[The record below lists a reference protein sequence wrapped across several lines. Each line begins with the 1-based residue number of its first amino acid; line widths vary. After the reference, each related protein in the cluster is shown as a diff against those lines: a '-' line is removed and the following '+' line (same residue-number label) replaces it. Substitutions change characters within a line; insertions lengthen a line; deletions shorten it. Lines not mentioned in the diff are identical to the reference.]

1 MRMSMSKEPSPL
13 ESKTE
18 EQSLSKEGV
27 SEPSL
32 RGNGT
37 KVEVLEWIKR
47 YQENND
53 DEAQTNLV
61 LHYERLI
68 QSIARKYSNGK
79 SFHEDIAQVGMLGL
93 LGAIRRYNPEYGRS
107 FEAFAVPTVI
117 GEIKRFLRDKTW
129 AIHVPRRIKE
139 LGPKIKAAVETLT
152 IEMQRSP
159 LVSEIAEYLDV
170 EEEVVLEA
178 MEMGRSYQALSMDHT
193 LDADSEGGTVTL
205 FDIIG
210 ETDGGFEKTDQRMVV
225 ANALNVL
232 SEREKQIIQYTYIE
246 QLSQKETGER
256 LGISQM
262 HVSRLQRKAIKK
274 LQEAIMLAG
283 GAL

>member
-1 MRMSMSKEPSPL
+1 MRMSK
-13 ESKTE
+13 
-18 EQSLSKEGV
+18 EQSPHES
-27 SEPSL
+27 
-32 RGNGT
+32 GT
-37 KVEVLEWIKR
+37 KEQVLLWIKQ
-47 YQENND
+47 YQETND
-53 DEAQTNLV
+53 EEAQTNLV
-61 LHYERLI
+61 LHYERLV

-79 SFHEDIAQVGMLGL
+79 PYHEDIVQVGMLGL
-93 LGAIRRYNPEYGRS
+93 LGAIRRYDPEFGRS
-107 FEAFAVPTVI
+107 FEAFAVPTII

-152 IEMQRSP
+152 TEMQRSP

-170 EEEVVLEA
+170 DEELVLEA

-193 LDADSEGGTVTL
+193 LEADSEGGTVTL
-205 FDIIG
+205 FDLIG
-210 ETDGGFEKTDQRMVV
+210 NTDDGYEKTDQRMLV
-225 ANALNVL
+225 ADALNVL

-246 QLSQKETGER
+246 QLSQKEAGER

-274 LQEAIMLAG
+274 LQEAILAAG
-283 GAL
+283 GVS

>member
-1 MRMSMSKEPSPL
+1 MSN
-13 ESKTE
+13 
-18 EQSLSKEGV
+18 EQSPRET
-27 SEPSL
+27 
-32 RGNGT
+32 GT
-37 KVEVLEWIKR
+37 KEKVLEWIKQ
-47 YQENND
+47 YQETND
-53 DEAQTNLV
+53 EEAQTNLV
-61 LHYERLI
+61 LHYERLV

-93 LGAIRRYNPEYGRS
+93 LGAIRRYDPDFGRS
-107 FEAFAVPTVI
+107 FEAFAVPTII

-152 IEMQRSP
+152 TEMQRSP
-159 LVSEIAEYLDV
+159 QVWEIAEYLDID
-170 EEEVVLEA
+170 EESVLEA

-193 LDADSEGGTVTL
+193 LEADSEGGTVTL

-210 ETDGGFEKTDQRMVV
+210 AKDEGYEKSDQRMLV
-225 ANALNVL
+225 ADALSVL
-232 SEREKQIIQYTYIE
+232 SEREKQIIQYTYID
-246 QLSQKETGER
+246 QLSQKEAGDL

-274 LQEAIMLAG
+274 LQEAILAAG
-283 GAL
+283 GVS